1 VVGVLA
7 RAALAAALAVAALL
21 KARRPGEA
29 IAGLT
34 RLGVPV
40 GAPARVALASAIGV
54 EAALALA
61 VAAGLALAAYAAA
74 ALMVGLGVVLA
85 VALARGRGGEP
96 CPCFGSSGAI
106 EPHALVRN
114 ALLAGGF
121 AALPSLPWAA
131 LALTAAATVAAS
143 VRRDEAGPPAAA
155 LEIVDEGPE
164 LGSRVDVI
172 ERFARPRSLALAVFT
187 SPGCAVCAALR
198 PALERLAAHAEVEVI
213 ELDERRDAPVWA
225 ALAIPGSPYAVAL
238 SADGVVGAKGTF
250 NTARQLES
258 VLATAERRLRGP
270 ATTRRAFLAGAARLA
285 AALAVGAAVAGRS
298 AEEAEAYHFCG
309 HTFTTGSCPH
319 PTGLPRT
326 DARGYPLRASDGK
339 PVDDLGRPVDAHGRP
354 VDRSGRLLRDPQGQP
369 LPPAPRTPI
378 CRAAGEQYRIS
389 TRVDGSWYRCCGG
402 HVRRLSDC
410 CSYSRTRINGDGA
423 LPGYCR
429 GGRRVFCVQY
439 FDTNVKC

>member
-1 VVGVLA
+1 VAGVLA
-7 RAALAAALAVAALL
+7 RAALAAALAVAAML
-21 KARRPGEA
+21 KARRPDEA

-34 RLGVPV
+34 RLGVPA
-40 GAPARVALASAIGV
+40 GAPARGALIAAIGV
-54 EAALALA
+54 EGALALA
-61 VAAGLALAAYAAA
+61 VAAGFALAAYAAA
-74 ALMVGLGVVLA
+74 ALMVALAAVLA
-85 VALARGRGGEP
+85 VALARGRGGEL

-106 EPHALVRN
+106 GSRALVRN

-131 LALTAAATVAAS
+131 LALTAAAAVAS
-143 VRRDEAGPPAAA
+143 VRHDETGPPAAA

-164 LGSRVDVI
+164 LGSRLDVI
-172 ERFARPRSLALAVFT
+172 ERFVHPRSLALAVFT

-198 PALERLAAHAEVEVI
+198 PVFERLAAHAEVEVV
-213 ELDERRDAPVWA
+213 ELEERRDADVWT

-258 VLATAERRLRGP
+258 VLATAERRLRP
-270 ATTRRAFLAGAARLA
+270 TTRRAFLAGAGRLA
-285 AALAVGAAVAGRS
+285 AALAVGAAVAGRR

-309 HTFTTGSCPH
+309 HTYTTGSCPH

-354 VDRSGRLLRDPQGQP
+354 VDGSGRLLRDPQGQP

-410 CSYSRTRINGDGA
+410 CSSSRTRINGDGA

-439 FDTNVKC
+439 FDTNVRC